1 MQFSIRSNSI
11 YVRDFEIKYSDIIS
25 KLSLHNNDIAYISG
39 SLVEGVLDEFGKG
52 MGNQYSDIDVFII
65 REHSLFVETES
76 IYCDQYKKT
85 TFIDDSFIALDVE
98 IIDLDYI
105 NALAEAIKVAH
116 RCSSTKIKNALSS
129 NGLKF
134 ENLIEVNSLI
144 NRLYHSICIF
154 NESGYLEVVQ
164 KVDFAKFLKVMT
176 EYYIVDFY
184 HAKQDAIGNL
194 REEQY
199 DVALFCARNAFSKV
213 LLAFLADKN
222 IFVDRI
228 RWAFLK
234 FLNYVKAHSEYYDL
248 FFAYEKLFRCDL
260 KSAEVCKNTILEAI
274 RYGEM
279 IIEGIIMEEL
289 KI

>member
-134 ENLIEVNSLI
+134 ENLIEVNS
-144 NRLYHSICIF
+144 
-154 NESGYLEVVQ
+154 Q
-164 KVDFAKFLKVMT
+164 
-176 EYYIVDFY
+176 
-184 HAKQDAIGNL
+184 IG
-194 REEQY
+194 R
-199 DVALFCARNAFSKV
+199 
-213 LLAFLADKN
+213 
-222 IFVDRI
+222 
-228 RWAFLK
+228 
-234 FLNYVKAHSEYYDL
+234 AH
-248 FFAYEKLFRCDL
+248 
-260 KSAEVCKNTILEAI
+260 V
-274 RYGEM
+274 
-279 IIEGIIMEEL
+279 
-289 KI
+289 